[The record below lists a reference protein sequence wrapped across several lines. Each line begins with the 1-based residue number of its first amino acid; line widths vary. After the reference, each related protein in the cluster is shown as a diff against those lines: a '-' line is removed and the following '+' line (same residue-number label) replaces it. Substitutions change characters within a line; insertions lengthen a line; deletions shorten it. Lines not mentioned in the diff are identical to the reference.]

1 MIKLTSIINKV
12 KASILIENLAEIEN
26 GQSEFDYKYFTGQIS
41 ALLETIDTSEREL
54 IGAIEEATYEENSQ
68 QQRNNI
74 QRYFEGA
81 RKQLHG
87 VSKLLKRSQQ
97 RGDF

>member
-1 MIKLTSIINKV
+1 MIKLRSIIK
-12 KASILIENLAEIEN
+12 EQE
-26 GQSEFDYKYFTGQIS
+26 GRFDYKYFIEQVDAIF
-41 ALLETIDTSEREL
+41 ETIDVMEREL
-54 IGAIEEATYEENSQ
+54 IGAIEDATYEENSQ

-81 RKQLHG
+81 RKQLG
-87 VSKLLKRSQQ
+87 GISKLLKRSQQ